1 MFSIKAEPT
10 SLERNQINAKCSFCQ
25 ARIRTENEL
34 QERLD
39 DRESEILNLK
49 NQIQNLKLKL
59 SDKEMKL

>member
-1 MFSIKAEPT
+1 MNKIKAEPT
-10 SLERNQINAKCSFCQ
+10 TIESNSKCPYCQ
-25 ARIRTENEL
+25 AKTTTENEL